1 MKTNLLFLF
10 CGSLLVAGLTFAQEK
25 PKEKSSPKPTVPAPA
40 AAVSTKAVSTNDYP
54 VICYLQKNDREI
66 AIKAGPKGTLYSVKT
81 TDGKV
86 LLENVSLEQLR
97 AQAPEIH
104 EFIKTAVA
112 REDGSKKDASIRV
125 NRIDAAVR

>member
-1 MKTNLLFLF
+1 MDCPPGPSIPFNGFWTSGFGQGYLDKLTKNSHGQIYKITGWSDGSGDLLGQKHDTFL
-10 CGSLLVAGLTFAQEK
+10 
-25 PKEKSSPKPTVPAPA
+25 
-40 AAVSTKAVSTNDYP
+40 
-54 VICYLQKNDREI
+54 
-66 AIKAGPKGTLYSVKT
+66 VKT
-81 TDGKV
+81 SDGKV